1 MTKHTEAWNNI
12 YGQET
17 RHVAAARTRAPP
29 PDTLWWMSGI
39 WLAQYKTWR
48 EGPWSW
54 DSEVYIMRDKGIT
67 KLCSTV
73 IRSWG
78 PSVVAKLGQWENLGF
93 YLCSY
98 TSLLRN
104 NWSPCLVNFS
114 SKMFL
119 LFKHEWTHLKISGH
133 RPKCKRKL
141 IFIILWKLP
150 NPISTSSCNPYH
162 GESLPVT
169 DFPTL
174 QLYLVFEYSLVL
186 SWHQNRRVTW
196 SS

>member
-1 MTKHTEAWNNI
+1 MRKHHRRYKSVNKWGVSCAQAHRSMKQCLWAENSK
-12 YGQET
+12 
-17 RHVAAARTRAPP
+17 HVAAARTHAPP
-29 PDTLWWMSGI
+29 SETLWWMSGI
-39 WLAQYKTWR
+39 RLAQYKTWR

-54 DSEVYIMRDKGIT
+54 DSSVYIRDKGIT
-67 KLCSTV
+67 KICSTV

-78 PSVVAKLGQWENLGF
+78 PIVVAKLGQWENLGF

-104 NWSPCLVNFS
+104 NWSPYLVNFS

-119 LFKHEWTHLKISGH
+119 LFKREWTHLKISGH

-150 NPISTSSCNPYH
+150 NPTSTSSCNPND
-162 GESLPVT
+162 GETQPLT
-169 DFPTL
+169 DFPAL
-174 QLYLVFEYSLVL
+174 QL
-186 SWHQNRRVTW
+186 
-196 SS
+196 